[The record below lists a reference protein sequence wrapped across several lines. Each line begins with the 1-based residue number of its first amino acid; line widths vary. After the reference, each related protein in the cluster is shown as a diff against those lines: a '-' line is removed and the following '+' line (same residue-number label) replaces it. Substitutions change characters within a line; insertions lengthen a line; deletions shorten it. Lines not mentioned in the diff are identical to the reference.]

1 MHPVELVEVE
11 FGDRLE
17 DHGACGVHDH
27 VDTAERQSAHLD
39 SRRLN
44 LPPDDPRT
52 PLIWRIRVDDLKRTL
67 DQLDLLE
74 SSVPGLAG
82 RLDHT
87 RIAVAGHSW
96 GAQTASMLP

>member
-1 MHPVELVEVE
+1 M
-11 FGDRLE
+11 
-17 DHGACGVHDH
+17 
-27 VDTAERQSAHLD
+27 
-39 SRRLN
+39 
-44 LPPDDPRT
+44 
-52 PLIWRIRVDDLKRTL
+52 RVDHLKRTL